1 MHLPGRRPAGPR
13 ERRPHAARMAA
24 ALALALAAVVWPTTL
39 AGSSAMTA
47 SAPLARGAIGGN
59 AAVGAMFTTSGGRL
73 MAHFCTASVVD
84 SPAGDLLV
92 TAAHCVRGYSG
103 TRPADLVFVPSF
115 DNGTAP
121 YGVWTITRIFV
132 DSAWASDADPGHDV
146 AFLVVSQRGSSTSIQ
161 DITGGERLGIGEPST
176 GVVRVIG
183 YPDIRDQPIS
193 CQNRTS
199 AFSSDQMQFDCANYT
214 VGTSGS
220 PFLIDVSAATGEGVV
235 IGVLGGYQLGGDSP
249 DVSYAAT
256 FGQNVQALYQ
266 RAVSRS

>member
-1 MHLPGRRPAGPR
+1 MHAQSTKRSPSADV
-13 ERRPHAARMAA
+13 AS
-24 ALALALAAVVWPTTL
+24 PTT
-39 AGSSAMTA
+39 
-47 SAPLARGAIGGN
+47 N
-59 AAVGAMFTTSGGRL
+59 AAVSAGR
-73 MAHFCTASVVD
+73 
-84 SPAGDLLV
+84 
-92 TAAHCVRGYSG
+92 
-103 TRPADLVFVPSF
+103 
-115 DNGTAP
+115 
-121 YGVWTITRIFV
+121 
-132 DSAWASDADPGHDV
+132 
-146 AFLVVSQRGSSTSIQ
+146 SSTSIQ

-199 AFSSDQMQFDCANYT
+199 AFSSDQMQFDCANYS